1 MIKTETAL
9 AVAIGVACF
18 IAGALTAILF
28 FWACL
33 ERIS

>member
-9 AVAIGVACF
+9 TVAIGAACF

-33 ERIS
+33 EQIA

>member
-9 AVAIGVACF
+9 AVAVGVACF

-28 FWACL
+28 FWTCL
-33 ERIS
+33 EQIA

>member
-9 AVAIGVACF
+9 TVAIGAACF
-18 IAGALTAILF
+18 IAGALTTTLF

>member
-1 MIKTETAL
+1 MTKTETAL
-9 AVAIGVACF
+9 TVAVGVACF

-28 FWACL
+28 FWSCL